1 MHTFSMRMKRL
12 LCLGLVLASAA
23 RAEEA
28 PSAPKLEVQ
37 TRTIMGWLESVVV
50 ESRQTK
56 MRAKLDTGTKT
67 SSIHAKNIEHIG
79 KGEAP
84 WVRFTLEPGEA
95 EAGQPADEP
104 LALEKPLLRM
114 TRVKQH
120 GGEVD
125 ARPVV
130 KLGFCLNGERYEGE
144 FTLEDRSGYNYRILL
159 GRDFLRNVALVDPGA
174 TFMTRDNVGECLK
187 RPDDAGKDESGT
199 ERKSRH

>member
-1 MHTFSMRMKRL
+1 MKRPNFCL
-12 LCLGLVLASAA
+12 LLLFLAGAV

-28 PSAPKLEVQ
+28 PPAPQLEVQ

-50 ESRQTK
+50 ESRKTK

-67 SSIHAKNIEHIG
+67 SSIHAKDIEHIG

-104 LALEKPLLRM
+104 LTLEKPLVRM

-120 GGEVD
+120 GGEAD

-130 KLGFCLNGERYEGE
+130 KLAFCLNGERHEGE
-144 FTLEDRSGYNYRILL
+144 FTLENRSGYNYRILL
-159 GRDFLRNVALVDPGA
+159 GRDFLKNVALVDPNA
-174 TFMTRDNVGECLK
+174 TFMTRDNVGQCLDRK
-187 RPDDAGKDESGT
+187 ESAGKDASGT
-199 ERKSRH
+199 ERKKRH

>member
-1 MHTFSMRMKRL
+1 MKRL
-12 LCLGLVLASAA
+12 NFCLLLLFLAGAA
-23 RAEEA
+23 RAEEEPA
-28 PSAPKLEVQ
+28 APKLEVQ

-50 ESRQTK
+50 ESRKTK

-67 SSIHAKNIEHIG
+67 SSIHAKDIEHIG

-104 LALEKPLLRM
+104 LMLEKPLARM

-130 KLGFCLNGERYEGE
+130 KLGFCLNGERYESE

-159 GRDFLRNVALVDPGA
+159 GRDFLKNVALVDPGA
-174 TFMTRDNVGECLK
+174 TFMTRDNVGQCLARK
-187 RPDDAGKDESGT
+187 DGAGKDESGT
-199 ERKSRH
+199 ERKKRH